1 MGPVPPLADATAL
14 PLVAPLHKGSVAA
27 MLAVTGVGSVRA
39 AVAVAVQLLA
49 SLTVTLMLPAPIPVT
64 LLPLAV
70 PPDHT

>member
-1 MGPVPPLADATAL
+1 MPPPPVATAVPLA
-14 PLVAPLHKGSVAA
+14 PPLHKGSVGA

-49 SLTVTLMLPAPIPVT
+49 SLTVTLMLPAPMPVT

-70 PPDHT
+70 PPDHV